1 MSPPPTVKK
10 EDSPVDEPA
19 GTGTDIE
26 TAENSSNDEPAVSGG
41 GGNVEMV
48 GDKAVFKASR
58 SFLLAFSALLV
69 LTIAVAL
76 DATTLSVALPTIS
89 AALGGSAL
97 EAFWS
102 GTSFLLASTVLQPS
116 VAGLSNIF
124 GRKYMI
130 YLMIVFFA
138 AGSLVA
144 ALSNNFTILIAGRTI
159 QGVGGGG
166 LIALT
171 EVVVTD
177 LVPLAFRPTWISA
190 ISAMWSIGTVTGP
203 LIGAGFTENVSWRWI
218 FYLNLPLIGAGFV
231 FVVLFLHQA
240 KIPGGILQKMG
251 RFDWFGSV
259 LFTVA
264 SAAFLYGLTTGGVA
278 NPWNSYKV
286 LLPLILGPIGVLFF
300 GYYEFYRAKEPI
312 INRRIFSN
320 RDMLLTYVMTVM
332 HGAILWSLLYFL
344 RMCFLPAQIPKV
356 KDVPLTHTLALY
368 YQGVQGYSPIISA
381 VAVLPESLTVAP
393 AAGAVGIISGM
404 TGRYRWSLWGG
415 WFLTTL
421 GSGVLLLL
429 GPNTSVAAWIWLNV
443 PVGLGTG
450 MLFPAMGLSVQ
461 AACEP
466 ELNAQASAF
475 FSFLR
480 TLGQSIG
487 VAISGVIFQNSFRQ
501 RLAALPA
508 FKDVSEQYSRD
519 ATAVVSIIE
528 SMAPSPEKVQLV
540 KAYSDSLRVIY
551 ISLVAFSGFCFLL
564 SLCIRGYSLNQEHV
578 TNQALIDQD
587 AEPSNGTTE
596 NTEKVAQP

>member
-1 MSPPPTVKK
+1 MSSTPTITK
-10 EDSPVDEPA
+10 DDEPA
-19 GTGTDIE
+19 NGSAGTDTEI
-26 TAENSSNDEPAVSGG
+26 AENSSSDEAVVMS

-116 VAGLSNIF
+116 VAAMSSIF

-130 YLMIVFFA
+130 YIMVGFFA

-144 ALSNNFTILIAGRTI
+144 ALANNFTVLIAGRTI

-218 FYLNLPLIGAGFV
+218 FYINLPLIGAGLV

-240 KIPGGILQKMG
+240 KIPGGIMHKMG

-264 SAAFLYGLTTGGVA
+264 SAAFLFGLTTGGVA
-278 NPWNSYKV
+278 NPWSSYKV
-286 LLPLILGPIGVLFF
+286 LLPLILGPIGVIFF
-300 GYYEFYRAKEPI
+300 GYYEFYWATEPI
-312 INRRIFSN
+312 INRRIVNN
-320 RDMLLTYVMTVM
+320 RDMLLTYVMTIM

-344 RMCFLPAQIPKV
+344 P
-356 KDVPLTHTLALY
+356 LY

-393 AAGAVGIISGM
+393 AAGAVGVIAGI

-429 GPNTSVAAWIWLNV
+429 GPDTSIAAWIWLNV

-450 MLFPAMGLSVQ
+450 MLFPAMGLSIQ

-501 RLAALPA
+501 RLAVLPA
-508 FKDVSEQYSRD
+508 FANVAEQYSRD
-519 ATAVVSIIE
+519 ATSVVSVIE
-528 SMAPSPEKVQLV
+528 AMAPSPEKVQLV

-551 ISLVAFSGFCFLL
+551 ISLVAFSGFCFVL
-564 SLCIRGYSLNQEHV
+564 SLAIRGYSLNQEHV
-578 TNQALIDQD
+578 TNQALIDKD
-587 AEPSNGTTE
+587 AEKTNATS
-596 NTEKVAQP
+596 EKIAQP